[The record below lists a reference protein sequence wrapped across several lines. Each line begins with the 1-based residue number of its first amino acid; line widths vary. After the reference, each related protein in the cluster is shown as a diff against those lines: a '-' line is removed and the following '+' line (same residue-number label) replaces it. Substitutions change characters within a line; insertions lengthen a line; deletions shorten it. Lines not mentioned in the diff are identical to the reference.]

1 MKKLNVLKTRREALE
16 NMTPQELVNF
26 TRNYFKVNKVMPGE
40 KKVRNLAEGI
50 NAELSESTD
59 LEVLEEYRL
68 DLAEKIGK
76 VVVKEVKLRHVALVN
91 ETKKN
96 KDVEGIRPSELPL
109 VLVDTVPTKVLNTV
123 KNVYELDVTISDGM
137 VMAGDT
143 ILGELPKNFRSNYPK
158 THNMQGVV
166 IATDHSNGKFANM
179 SYSLVIDLGQNL
191 AA

>member
-1 MKKLNVLKTRREALE
+1 MNRLKVLETRKEALE

-26 TRNYFKVNKVMPGE
+26 TRNYFKVNKTMPGE
-40 KKVRNLAEGI
+40 KKVRTLAEGI
-50 NAELSESTD
+50 HAELSESTD
-59 LEVLEEYRL
+59 LKVLEEYRL
-68 DLAEKIGK
+68 DLAKKIGN

-96 KDVEGIRPSELPL
+96 KDVNSVRPSELPL
-109 VLVDTVPTKVLNTV
+109 TLVDTVPAKVLNTM

-137 VMAGDT
+137 VMAGDVF
-143 ILGELPKNFRSNYPK
+143 LGELPKNFRSNYPK